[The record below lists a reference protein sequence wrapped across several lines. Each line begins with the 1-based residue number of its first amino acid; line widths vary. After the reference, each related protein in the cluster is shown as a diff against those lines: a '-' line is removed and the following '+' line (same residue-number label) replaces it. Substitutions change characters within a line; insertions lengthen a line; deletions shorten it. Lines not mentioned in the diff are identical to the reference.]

1 MIASFRRSF
10 NIYAA
15 FAAMVPKEFLAYN
28 VWVIMEFIAQI
39 LSMTIFAFFWR
50 AAYSETNTLSGL
62 SLQQTINYILL
73 AQVLMPIVETRVIFS
88 FGFLQREG
96 RIAVELLRPVD
107 FQLRNYVE
115 NLAHLGI
122 FVVQQLPLFLIAWLV
137 FGLEFPADALTWL
150 AFAVTLLLGQSIL
163 FFFDWLFACLSFYS
177 TETWGLSV
185 VRIGVATFFS
195 GALVPLTMMPG
206 WLQALA
212 AALPFAQ
219 TVFVPVAFL
228 SGITPLASLP
238 QVLLTQI
245 GWLVALVVISRAAFR
260 VAVRKVTVQGG

>member
-1 MIASFRRSF
+1 MITSLRRSF

-15 FAAMVPKEFLAYN
+15 FAAMVPKQFLAYN
-28 VWVIMEFIAQI
+28 VWVIMQFIAQI
-39 LSMTIFAFFWR
+39 LSMTIFVFFWR
-50 AAYSETNTLSGL
+50 AAYAGTSTLSGL

-88 FGFLQREG
+88 FGFLLRDGQ
-96 RIAVELLRPVD
+96 IAVELLRPVD
-107 FQLRNYVE
+107 FQLRSYVE
-115 NLAHLGI
+115 NLAQLAV

-137 FGLEFPADALTWL
+137 FGLQFPSDLLTWL
-150 AFAVTLLLGQSIL
+150 VFAVTLVLGQSVL
-163 FFFDWLFACLSFYS
+163 FFFDWLFACLAFYS

-195 GALVPLTMMPG
+195 GALVPLTMMPD
-206 WLQALA
+206 WLQTIA

-228 SGITPLASLP
+228 SGITPLASFP
-238 QVLLTQI
+238 QVLLIQLA
-245 GWLVALVVISRAAFR
+245 WLLALLVVSRAFFR